1 MSRLYELADRYKTHQ
16 VKKDAMCCYL
26 KSGGH
31 MPVWVRLPPP
41 APNYPLIQGV
51 KSERARWL
59 TMQLENV
66 AQLVLASCTKC
77 TMTHDDTLL

>member
-1 MSRLYELADRYKTHQ
+1 
-16 VKKDAMCCYL
+16 
-26 KSGGH
+26 

-41 APNYPLIQGV
+41 APNYLLIQGV